1 MTATTADYTSDQR
14 KGIFSNLTDSVRLAF
29 KLKDQ
34 FESIDDPQKRH
45 EAICKIIASR

>member
-1 MTATTADYTSDQR
+1 MTATTADYAANQR
-14 KGIFSNLTDSVRLAF
+14 KRLLSNFTDSICLAL

-34 FESIDDPQKRH
+34 FETIDDPQKRQ